1 MCSQFSIKDS
11 VLLLLKKKQRKKNR
25 FSAKSLVENFYKNIH
40 NFKIKM
46 FYQNRGQIFVLC
58 YLIFAWV
65 KTYEIK
71 DFRLTILWDLHDLEL
86 AKVKNV
92 SPKTV
97 ELIF

>member
-1 MCSQFSIKDS
+1 MCPQFSIKDS
-11 VLLLLKKKQRKKNR
+11 VLLLLKKKQRKKTR
-25 FSAKSLVENFYKNIH
+25 FSAKSLVENFYRLK
-40 NFKIKM
+40 
-46 FYQNRGQIFVLC
+46 
-58 YLIFAWV
+58 
-65 KTYEIK
+65 IK